1 MPFTGVIPAL
11 MTPFEG
17 DDLRIAADA
26 LHDNAK
32 ALADAGIEHVVMCG
46 TMGEAGSLSRA
57 ERGQVIEAAREVG
70 LTVTVGISA
79 TDARLAG
86 EHARQ
91 AADLGASG
99 VMCLPPVLYD
109 ATEDEVVA
117 FFAEVASATDL
128 PIMLYNNPEAAR
140 SDLLPATIARVGD
153 EVERVVAVKE
163 CSGDARRIAHILEL
177 SDRLDVLVGGD
188 DWALEGYAAG
198 AVGWV
203 SGVANIAPA
212 ECVELERQVR
222 SGDLA
227 AARTLWPRLAP
238 LSRLDMD
245 PRLVQ
250 SFKAAL
256 DLQGR
261 YGGPTRPPRLA
272 LSDADMERVRDAMRA
287 LDAVTA

>member
-17 DDLRIAADA
+17 DELRIAADA

-32 ALADAGIEHVVMCG
+32 ALADAGIEHVVVCG
-46 TMGEAGSLSRA
+46 TMGEAASLSRA
-57 ERGQVIEAAREVG
+57 ERGQVIEAARDAG
-70 LTVTVGISA
+70 LAVTVGVSA

-91 AADLGASG
+91 AAELGAAG
-99 VMCLPPVLYD
+99 VMCLPPVLYG
-109 ATEDEVVA
+109 ATEDELVEHFAAVA
-117 FFAEVASATDL
+117 AATEL
-128 PIMLYNNPEAAR
+128 PVMLYNNPEAAR
-140 SDLLPATIARVGD
+140 SDLRPATIARIGD
-153 EVERVVAVKE
+153 EVDRVVAVKE

-177 SDRLDVLVGGD
+177 TDSLDVLVGGD

-203 SGVANIAPA
+203 SGVANVAPA
-212 ECVELERQVR
+212 ECVELERLVR
-222 SGDLA
+222 AGDLA
-227 AARTLWPRLAP
+227 AARALWPRLAP

-272 LSDADMERVRDAMRA
+272 LTDADMERVRDAMRA